1 MIPLNILLDDVSC
14 ELDTLMNQQSED
26 EKRITKT
33 FVELKPDI
41 NWGKKLLACD
51 DCKLYL
57 SWRIVS
63 KLL

>member
-1 MIPLNILLDDVSC
+1 MTPLNILLDDVSC

-41 NWGKKLLACD
+41 NWAKKLLACD
-51 DCKLYL
+51 DCKSYL
-57 SWRIVS
+57 GW
-63 KLL
+63 